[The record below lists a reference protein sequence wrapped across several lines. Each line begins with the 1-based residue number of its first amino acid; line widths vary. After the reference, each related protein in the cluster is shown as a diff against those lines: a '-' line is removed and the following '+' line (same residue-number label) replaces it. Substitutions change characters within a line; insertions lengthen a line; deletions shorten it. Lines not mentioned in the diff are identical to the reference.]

1 VVDHFQRAGLT
12 FPVRDDG
19 PATGEVVVL
28 LHGFPQDASAFDE
41 VVPALHE
48 RGLRTLVPTQRGYA
62 ATARPRRRR
71 DYRTAEVALDL
82 LALVDAAGADRAH
95 LVGHDWGAAPAW
107 ALAAWQP
114 DRVGSLTVLATPH
127 PMAMA
132 KSWVSSRQA
141 LKSWYMA
148 FFQLP
153 WLPELVIASRL
164 RDALVSSGL
173 PERYADRYARQMAE
187 SGALTGA
194 LNWYRGI
201 PFSAR
206 RPVPRIQVPTTYVWG
221 RQDFALAPAA
231 PKRTGQYVDAD
242 YRFEEWDAGHWL
254 PETRP
259 ADVAAAILRRIGRG

>member
-1 VVDHFQRAGLT
+1 VVDQFQRAGLT
-12 FPVRDDG
+12 FPVRDEG
-19 PATGEVVVL
+19 PPTGEVVVL
-28 LHGFPQDASAFDE
+28 LHGFPQDALAFDE

-62 ATARPRRRR
+62 AQARPPRRR
-71 DYRTAEVALDL
+71 DYRTAELTGDL
-82 LALVDAAGADRAH
+82 LALLDAAGVGSAH

-114 DRVGSLTVLATPH
+114 DRVSSLTVLATPH

-132 KSWVSSRQA
+132 RSWISSRQA

-153 WLPELVIASRL
+153 RLPELVIAGRL

-173 PERYADRYARQMAE
+173 PERHADRYARQMTE
-187 SGALTGA
+187 PGALTGA

-206 RPVPRIQVPTTYVWG
+206 RPVPKIRVPTTYVWG

-231 PKRTGQYVDAD
+231 PKRTGRYVDAD

-254 PETRP
+254 PETR
-259 ADVAAAILRRIGRG
+259 AEQVAAAVLQRAGH